1 MFLEKYLSKE
11 NFETLLENYDER
23 YLNSLDEKNFL
34 EVYKVFKKYDFYF
47 INDIILKYLDLFEED
62 SKDIEKRILIIKE
75 NLGDYFVF
83 KIGKNLEFLEL
94 LKTKK

>member
-34 EVYKVFKKYDFYF
+34 KVYKVFKKYDFYF
-47 INDIILKYLDLFEED
+47 LCPNFSY
-62 SKDIEKRILIIKE
+62 
-75 NLGDYFVF
+75 V
-83 KIGKNLEFLEL
+83 
-94 LKTKK
+94 

>member
-11 NFETLLENYDER
+11 NFVTLLENYEEK

-62 SKDIEKRILIIKE
+62 SHDIEERILIIKE
-75 NLGDYFVF
+75 DLGDYFVF

-94 LKTKK
+94 LKSKK

>member
-11 NFETLLENYDER
+11 NFATLLENYDEKF
-23 YLNSLDEKNFL
+23 LNSLDEKNFL
-34 EVYKVFKKYDFYF
+34 KVYKVFKKYDFYF
-47 INDIILKYLDLFEED
+47 INDIILKYLDLFLED

-75 NLGDYFVF
+75 DLGDYFVF

-94 LKTKK
+94 LKTK

>member
-62 SKDIEKRILIIKE
+62 SKDIEIIKE